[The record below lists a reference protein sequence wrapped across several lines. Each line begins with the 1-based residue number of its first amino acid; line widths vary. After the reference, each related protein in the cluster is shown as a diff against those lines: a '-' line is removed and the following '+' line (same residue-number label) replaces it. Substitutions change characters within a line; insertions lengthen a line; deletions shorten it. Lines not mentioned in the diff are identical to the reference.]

1 MDIVHF
7 PNPMLKSKSADVDP
21 ATDTSLPKLI
31 ADMVETMRA
40 EEGVGLAAIQV
51 GVPKNVLVYD
61 PSPNQDEAH
70 ALINPVV
77 VSHSDELVEGEEG
90 CLSFPGTYFPVSRYT
105 SVVVDALAPN
115 GDPVRIEAEGWPAVI
130 LQHEIDHLN
139 GVVILD
145 RATPEV
151 RQRVLREYMDR

>member
-1 MDIVHF
+1 MDIIHY
-7 PNPMLKSKSADVDP
+7 PNPMLKSLSADVDP
-21 ATDTSLPKLI
+21 ATDASLPKLI
-31 ADMVETMRA
+31 ADMVETMRT

-51 GVPKNVLVYD
+51 GVPKKVLVYD

-70 ALINPVV
+70 ALINPII
-77 VSHSDELVEGEEG
+77 VSHATETEEGEEG
-90 CLSFPGTYFPVSRYT
+90 CLSFPGIYFPVDRYT
-105 SVVVDALAPN
+105 SVVVEALAPN
-115 GDPVRIEAEGWPAVI
+115 GEPVRIEADGWPAVI

-151 RQRVLREYMDR
+151 RQRVMREFMGR